1 MSDKTNTRVKTQND
15 SYRTRNKA
23 NQSYKK
29 RKKEKLIKSERTER
43 QANKRESRV
52 CLSL

>member
-1 MSDKTNTRVKTQND
+1 MSDKTNTRTKTHND
-15 SYRTRNKA
+15 SYRTRGKA

-29 RKKEKLIKSERTER
+29 RKKEKVTKSERIKR
-43 QANKRESRV
+43 QTNKRESRV